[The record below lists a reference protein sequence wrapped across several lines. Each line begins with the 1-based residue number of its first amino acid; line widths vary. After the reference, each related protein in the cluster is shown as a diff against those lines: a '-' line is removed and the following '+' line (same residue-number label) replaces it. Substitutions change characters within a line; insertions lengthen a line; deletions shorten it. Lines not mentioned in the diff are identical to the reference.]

1 MRYGADCFQ
10 LHHLRALHIFIKK
23 EKKRKTR
30 KGRGEVGLA
39 RRPGT
44 CKHINRICPRPAID
58 CISLLRRC
66 ATTKAVSLLCPPIAI
81 SYGPKIEYR
90 SRYETPV
97 LYYQAVEDV

>member
-1 MRYGADCFQ
+1 MGPIAFSFIIYVRC
-10 LHHLRALHIFIKK
+10 IFLPKK
-23 EKKRKTR
+23 EK
-30 KGRGEVGLA
+30 GGAGVGLA

-66 ATTKAVSLLCPPIAI
+66 ATTKAVSLVRPPIAI